1 MKLIQLPHKVCG
13 KTCMVNGLEDLYEW
27 KTGNRLS
34 DWLLFYLSGKAGFAY
49 IKNKKSPA
57 PRMIFWGATTQQQ
70 YETLKDVVG
79 FKWSLVEGRSY
90 SYAFGRAKEY
100 VDQGVPVILGAL
112 DMYHLPYHE
121 KFYHNFHVPIHY
133 VLMVG
138 YDDEQEAVLV
148 HDCDR
153 AEIQKI
159 PYQDLQLAWNV
170 NVPGLSK
177 KNTLFTLEFDG
188 QTADVATI
196 VHEGLRKKANFMLE
210 PPVSMFGIKG
220 IRKLARELLHWSE
233 ELSEEQFDAS
243 LRHLVEYTGFPPAP
257 PNRLTGYTV
266 APDNHTG
273 ARDGFANL
281 LTWLAKDYNRPVWAK
296 AAVLFEQSGQTL
308 EEMTDVIVDFILGEC
323 DTLESVSRLVAQVAN
338 LEEQAYTII
347 ATSEREA

>member
-1 MKLIQLPHKVCG
+1 MKLIQLSHKVCSM
-13 KTCMVNGLEDLYEW
+13 TCMVNGLEDLYEW
-27 KTGNRLS
+27 QTGDRLP

-57 PRMIFWGATTQQQ
+57 PRMIFLGATTQQQ
-70 YETLKDVVG
+70 YETLKDIVG

-90 SYAFGRAKEY
+90 SYALGRTKEY
-100 VDQGVPVILGAL
+100 VDQNVPVILGAL
-112 DMYHLPYHE
+112 DMYHLPYYE

-153 AEIQKI
+153 AEVQEI

-177 KNTLFTLEFDG
+177 KNTLFTFELDG
-188 QTADVATI
+188 QIADVATI

-210 PPVSMFGIKG
+210 PPVNMFGIEG
-220 IRKLARELLHWSE
+220 IRKLARELPHWSE
-233 ELSEEQFDAS
+233 ELSEEQFDTS
-243 LRHLVEYTGFPPAP
+243 LRHLVEYTGFPPAA
-257 PNRLTGYTV
+257 PNRLTGHTD

-273 ARDGFANL
+273 GRDGFANL
-281 LTWLAKDYNRPVWAK
+281 LTWLARDYDRPVWAE
-296 AAVLFEQSGQTL
+296 AAVLFEQSGQVVETL
-308 EEMTDVIVDFILGEC
+308 TDVIVDFILGESN
-323 DTLESVSRLVAQVAN
+323 TLESASELLVKIAD
-338 LEEQAYTII
+338 LEEQAYTTI
-347 ATSEREA
+347 ARLS

>member
-13 KTCMVNGLEDLYEW
+13 MTCMVNGLEDLYEW
-27 KTGNRLS
+27 QTGDRLP
-34 DWLLFYLSGKAGFAY
+34 DWLLFYLSGMAGFTY
-49 IKNKKSPA
+49 LKNTQSPA
-57 PRMIFWGATTQQQ
+57 PRMVFWGTVPQKQ
-70 YETLKDVVG
+70 YETLADVVS
-79 FKWSLVEGRSY
+79 FKWNVIEDRSFSY
-90 SYAFGRAKEY
+90 SLKRAKEY
-100 VDQGVPVILGAL
+100 VNEGVPVILGSL

-138 YDDEQEAVLV
+138 YDDEQEVVLV
-148 HDCDR
+148 HDCVR
-153 AEIQKI
+153 AEVQEI

-177 KNTLFTLEFDG
+177 KNTLFTFELDG

-210 PPVSMFGIKG
+210 PPTSMFGIKG
-220 IRKLARELLHWSE
+220 VRKLARELPHWSE

-243 LRHLVEYTGFPPAP
+243 LRHLVEYTGSPPTP
-257 PNRLTGYTV
+257 PNRLTGYTD

-273 ARDGFANL
+273 GRDGFANL
-281 LTWLAKDYNRPVWAK
+281 LTWLAKDYDRPVWAE
-296 AAVLFEQSGQTL
+296 AAVLFEQSGQVVEAL
-308 EEMTDVIVDFILGEC
+308 TDVIVDFILGES
-323 DTLESVSRLVAQVAN
+323 DTLESVSELLVRIAD

-347 ATSEREA
+347 AGLS